1 MTERK
6 EILFVGF
13 GGQGIKLLGE
23 ILGEAVALEG
33 KEVTTSASYGAEV
46 RGKPCYSEVVIS
58 EKEIDY
64 PRTLAPEILVVLS
77 QEGYDFALDKNP
89 SLQAVIF
96 HDPTMVKPKKDSL
109 HLYHPIPATKIA
121 TTLGNR
127 IVANMVMLGAFV
139 DKTKIV
145 KPESVIKI
153 IEKKVKKEFL
163 DLNLKAFKEGLKQ

>member
-1 MTERK
+1 MRK
-6 EILFVGF
+6 EILFVGV

-77 QEGYDFALDKNP
+77 QEGYDFAQELLDPKT
-89 SLQAVIF
+89 VVF
-96 HDPTMVKPKKDSL
+96 YDPKMVEPKKDSSYL
-109 HLYHPIPATKIA
+109 HYQIPATKIA
-121 TTLGNR
+121 ADLGNR
-127 IVANMVMLGAFV
+127 IVTNIVMLGAFV
-139 DKTKIV
+139 GRTKIV

-163 DLNLKAFKEGLKQ
+163 DLNLKAFKKGLKVK